1 MLREIDASD
10 IASQIRRV
18 SPFSVSS
25 RIYFSVRNDTA
36 TFSARISHR
45 GIARRRD
52 TARPSDETFRA
63 SSLLRLSR
71 LLDLSPPP
79 SFLPASDSFPPSSFS
94 SPASR
99 IRREVSSTL
108 LRPAPISRDLLA
120 SRPLHLTRHRRAG
133 DERICGRTS

>member
-63 SSLLRLSR
+63 SSLLRRAFSTSR
-71 LLDLSPPP
+71 PLRPSCLPPTRFLLRHFPRPPRG
-79 SFLPASDSFPPSSFS
+79 SG
-94 SPASR
+94 
-99 IRREVSSTL
+99 REVSSTL